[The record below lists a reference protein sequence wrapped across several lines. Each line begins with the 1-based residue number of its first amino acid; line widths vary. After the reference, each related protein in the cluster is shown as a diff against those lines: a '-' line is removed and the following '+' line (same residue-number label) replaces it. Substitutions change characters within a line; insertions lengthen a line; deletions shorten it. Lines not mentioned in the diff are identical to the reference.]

1 MTADSASG
9 ILVHQ
14 IVFPLEVL
22 GPGKRVGIWLQGCTI
37 HCNGCISPDTWLF
50 DEKTF
55 MSFKDLRT
63 QLNAFTKLNP
73 DGVTISGG
81 EPFDQVENFLRLLK
95 ILHELG
101 FKSIM
106 VYSGYG
112 FEHLKETFPDY
123 LLLIDILISE
133 PFMFEEK
140 NTKLWRG
147 SDNQEIHL
155 TSERAKEELN
165 ENQLNDAL
173 YSDQRPLQ
181 IIQNPNS
188 LFIAGIPKRREDFEK
203 IKKMHLFYSYR

>member
-1 MTADSASG
+1 MISDSSTG

-37 HCNGCISPDTWLF
+37 HCNGCLSPDTWAF
-50 DEKTF
+50 DEDAF
-55 MSFKDLRT
+55 MCFRELRT
-63 QLNAFTKLNP
+63 QLNAFIKLNP

-81 EPFDQVENFLRLLK
+81 EPFDHAESFLRLLQ
-95 ILHELG
+95 LLRELD

-112 FEHLKETFPDY
+112 FEYLKDTFPDY

-133 PFMFEEK
+133 PFILEEK

-147 SDNQEIHL
+147 SDNQKIHL
-155 TSERAKEELN
+155 TSEKAKEELN
-165 ENQLNDAL
+165 ENQLNDSL

-181 IIQNPNS
+181 IIQNQNS
-188 LFIAGIPKRREDFEK
+188 LFIAGIPKREDLGAVTLLK
-203 IKKMHLFYSYR
+203 QRI

>member
-1 MTADSASG
+1 MIADSSTG

-37 HCNGCISPDTWLF
+37 HCNGCISPDTWPF
-50 DEKTF
+50 DEDAF
-55 MSFKDLRT
+55 ISFTELRT
-63 QLNAFTKLNP
+63 QLNAFAKLNP

-81 EPFDQVENFLRLLK
+81 EPFDQAESFLRLLQ
-95 ILHELG
+95 ILRELD

-112 FEHLKETFPDY
+112 FEYLKDTFPDY

-133 PFMFEEK
+133 PFILEEK

-147 SDNQEIHL
+147 SDNQKIHL
-155 TSERAKEELN
+155 TSERAKKELN
-165 ENQLNDAL
+165 ENQLNDSL

-181 IIQNPNS
+181 IIQNQNS
-188 LFIAGIPKRREDFEK
+188 LFIAGIPKREDLGAVTLLK
-203 IKKMHLFYSYR
+203 QRI